1 MKLSIW
7 MAAKAVVCI
16 VFGIGFVLMPQY
28 LGSIYA
34 LSLDPSG
41 ALMARLFGAA
51 FIFEAIVLWLPR
63 NAPSSDAGL
72 RAIVMAVAVS
82 NAIGFVVTLLATLSG
97 IWNALGWLPV
107 LLYLVF
113 GLAFAYFLF
122 AKPAAK

>member
-1 MKLSIW
+1 MKLNIW
-7 MAAKAVVCI
+7 MTAKAVVCI
-16 VFGIGFVLMPQY
+16 VFGIGFVLAPQF

-34 LSLDPSG
+34 MSLDSSG
-41 ALMARLFGAA
+41 ALMARLFGTA

-97 IWNALGWLPV
+97 VWNALGWLPV
-107 LLYLVF
+107 VLYLVF
-113 GLAFAYFLF
+113 CLAFAYFLF